1 MGVKQAQLVLGL
13 LKDGSLSIKELPAA
27 SQDLD
32 YQVRET
38 SFLAKNQA
46 TLLSLGGYLQG
57 CQAYCFGHSVTHVSR
72 EAAGRAQAEETLLPL
87 WRLHSHQPQ
96 QNHHLIPASGS
107 CHSLHLTWNTYLLL
121 LFLHLQ
127 GALGSSL
134 FVRHGRGHCS

>member
-13 LKDGSLSIKELPAA
+13 LKDGSLSIRELPAA

-38 SFLAKNQA
+38 SFLAKDQT

-57 CQAYCFGHSVTHVSR
+57 RQAYYFSHAVTHVSK
-72 EAAGRAQAEETLLPL
+72 AAGQARAEETLPL

-96 QNHHLIPASGS
+96 QDHHLIPASGS
-107 CHSLHLTWNTYLLL
+107 CQSLHLTWSTYLLL

-127 GALGSSL
+127 RALGSSL
-134 FVRHGRGHCS
+134 FVRHSRGHCN